1 MIDSIPIRPPVAVNS
16 SAKLGSD
23 RCTLCRRLNL
33 RFSSSLFIPWIC
45 PVVVQAFDFCYYNI
59 QRRELI
65 LIFFVV
71 VLFPCCLCRW
81 WLGCFDIC
89 RLAVKSKGTDKPK
102 GSKGN
107 VDKDPNK
114 PDSQHF
120 LSAGAVAEAQRQQGE
135 RRQGPQQA

>member
-1 MIDSIPIRPPVAVNS
+1 VVAEAFN
-16 SAKLGSD
+16 
-23 RCTLCRRLNL
+23 LC
-33 RFSSSLFIPWIC
+33 C
-45 PVVVQAFDFCYYNI
+45 YNI

-71 VLFPCCLCRW
+71 VLFPCCLCRRR
-81 WLGCFDIC
+81 LGCFDIC
-89 RLAVKSKGTDKPK
+89 RLVVKSKGTDKPK

-120 LSAGAVAEAQRQQGE
+120 FVRWCCDDGAGELSRAGL
-135 RRQGPQQA
+135 